1 MNIYVQHVE
10 NFWYETEKNLKQK
23 GVSEF
28 KIQVVRQSLI
38 NLIFDIVEGRITDH
52 YKVDYEMRSRV
63 EKLVN

>member
-52 YKVDYEMRSRV
+52 YKVDYEMRPRV